1 MAIMKEFKKIFSILE
16 KELQKKSDSTLEY
29 YNLWCKSYDENK
41 ELKKQIKEL
50 KDQMEEANKEIF
62 KFLKQNTDLNFFE
75 YGKE

>member
-1 MAIMKEFKKIFSILE
+1 MEIMKEFKKIFSILE

-50 KDQMEEANKEIF
+50 KDQMEQANKEIF
-62 KFLKQNTDLNFFE
+62 KFLKQNTDLNFFD

>member
-1 MAIMKEFKKIFSILE
+1 MKEFKKIFSILE

>member
-1 MAIMKEFKKIFSILE
+1 MKEFKKIFSILE

-41 ELKKQIKEL
+41 ELKKQIKEI

>member
-1 MAIMKEFKKIFSILE
+1 MKEFKKIFSILE

-62 KFLKQNTDLNFFE
+62 KFFKFLKQNTDLNFFE

>member
-1 MAIMKEFKKIFSILE
+1 MKEFKKIFSILE

-29 YNLWCKSYDENK
+29 YNLWCKSDDENK

-62 KFLKQNTDLNFFE
+62 KFLKQNKDLNFSE

>member
-1 MAIMKEFKKIFSILE
+1 MKEFKKIFSILE

-62 KFLKQNTDLNFFE
+62 KFLKQNTHLNFFE